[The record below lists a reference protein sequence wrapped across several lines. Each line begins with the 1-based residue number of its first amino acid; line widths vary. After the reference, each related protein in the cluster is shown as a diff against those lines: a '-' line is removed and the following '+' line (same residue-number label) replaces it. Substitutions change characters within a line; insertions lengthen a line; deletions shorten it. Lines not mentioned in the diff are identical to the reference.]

1 MSSGGF
7 KVSLMKSHK
16 KFEENSENI
25 ILERKISESQNN
37 KNIETSGRKLKPVQ
51 YPSAYKPSA
60 FETST
65 NLHQYARNLVMVQRY
80 VFSTNVISVH
90 LKTNRTKI
98 HLFQIILYKFLCKT
112 NVIPPKYVSLIIGS
126 KYVTKYLSL
135 SIQNDRKSRLCF
147 DINVPRK

>member
-80 VFSTNVISVH
+80 VFSKPKRTNIFIFDNK
-90 LKTNRTKI
+90 L
-98 HLFQIILYKFLCKT
+98 QILMLNKH
-112 NVIPPKYVSLIIGS
+112 N
-126 KYVTKYLSL
+126 
-135 SIQNDRKSRLCF
+135 
-147 DINVPRK
+147 